1 MKKDYPLIAKDLT
14 QEIGVL
20 RKSLPGPMKAF
31 AELASA
37 ATEAQALDTK
47 TKELV
52 AVAISVAL
60 RCDGCIAF
68 HVKAARR
75 AKCTRAE
82 LLDII
87 GMAIYMGGGPS
98 LVYGAEALSAFDE
111 FEEAAASR
119 AATPTPEV
127 PTASAP

>member
-1 MKKDYPLIAKDLT
+1 MKKDYPQIARDLS
-14 QEIGVL
+14 QEIAVL
-20 RKSLPGPMKAF
+20 RTALPDTMSAF
-31 AELASA
+31 SALARS
-37 ATEAQALDTK
+37 ATEARALDTK

-75 AKCTRAE
+75 AGSSRDE
-82 LLDII
+82 LCDVI

-98 LVYGAEALSAFDE
+98 MVYGAEALSAFDE
-111 FEEAAASR
+111 FEQA
-119 AATPTPEV
+119 
-127 PTASAP
+127 

>member
-14 QEIGVL
+14 QEIMEL

-31 AELASA
+31 NDLARV
-37 ATEAQALDTK
+37 ATEPQSLDTK

-52 AVAISVAL
+52 AVAISIAL
-60 RCDGCIAF
+60 RCDGCVAF

-75 AKCTRAE
+75 AKCTRDE
-82 LLDII
+82 LLDVI

-98 LVYGAEALSAFDE
+98 MVYGAEALSAYDE
-111 FEEAAASR
+111 FEEQQAQR
-119 AATPTPEV
+119 AAG
-127 PTASAP
+127 A